1 MVTCGLMTINQKGD
15 KVTYTER
22 LNFIAK
28 TFTRAITRDLTVR
41 NGVNVSGL
49 QECFN
54 RSVNRLTLEYN
65 SILVS
70 LHDSG
75 WID

>member
-1 MVTCGLMTINQKGD
+1 M
-15 KVTYTER
+15 TYTER

-28 TFTRAITRDLTVR
+28 TFTRAIARDLTVR

-70 LHDSG
+70 LRDSG